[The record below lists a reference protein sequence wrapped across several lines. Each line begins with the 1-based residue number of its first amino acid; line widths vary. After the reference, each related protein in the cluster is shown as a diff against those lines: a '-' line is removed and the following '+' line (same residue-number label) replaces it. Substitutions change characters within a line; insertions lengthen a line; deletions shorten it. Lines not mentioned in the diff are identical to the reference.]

1 MLHQLQLHEALMP
14 FSLERHRARRGAVLI
29 RWHFMVLAAGVGAVA
44 GFGAVAFRGL
54 IALFHN
60 ALFYGH
66 FGFFYDAQQHMQPSA
81 WGIGVI
87 LVPVVGAIGVSFL
100 IQHFAPEAR
109 GNGVPDVI
117 EANFFHQGRI
127 RPRVALVR
135 PIASALSLGSGASI
149 GREGPIIQIG
159 AAFASV
165 LGQWLR
171 LSASQL
177 TTLVAAGAGAGI
189 AATFNTPVA
198 GVLFAVELLL
208 AEVGVRTV
216 VPVMF
221 AVSTSTLISHH
232 FLGDSPALPL
242 PLPVHPLGPLTPQ
255 SFILYAL
262 LGITC
267 GLLAYAFL
275 KGIYGTQDLFDRL
288 IKNAYLRHASGM
300 LLVGL
305 ALWLLQH
312 YTGHYYIQGVGY
324 ATLHEV
330 IAGILTH
337 PGFLFALLIL
347 KYLATC
353 ITLGSGASGGIFSPA
368 LYLGGTLGAALA
380 LPLAH
385 LWPNLG
391 IDPGLF
397 AVAAMAGVIAGA
409 TGTALTSIVMMI
421 EMTGDLHVAPPVMLC
436 VALAYI
442 VRRSLS
448 RESAYTVKL
457 LREGL
462 VVPESLHVSM
472 HYFKRADEVMVPV
485 TAWRKDSHPDETL
498 TPQDKTQGYTLIT
511 YEGRL
516 YGWSLDGTAAV
527 RHDLIAVSPHTLLED
542 VLMALDEA
550 GARLAVVVR
559 GSLGGDIDATQV
571 SGVIGADEWL
581 IEELADVRL
590 FPHGN

>member
-1 MLHQLQLHEALMP
+1 MAP
-14 FSLERHRARRGAVLI
+14 NTTRHRARRALALI
-29 RWHFMVLAAGVGAVA
+29 RWRFMLMAAAVGAVA
-44 GFGAVAFRGL
+44 GLGAVAFRAL

-60 ALFYGH
+60 ALFYGRLDL
-66 FGFFYDAQQHMQPSA
+66 FYDTQVHMPPSV
-81 WGIGVI
+81 WGAGVI
-87 LVPVVGAIGVSFL
+87 LVPVIGALGVAFL
-100 IQHFAPEAR
+100 IHRFAPEAR

-117 EANFFHQGRI
+117 EANFFRQGRI

-135 PIASALSLGSGASI
+135 PLASALSLGSGASI

-165 LGQWLR
+165 FGQWLR

-221 AVSTSTLISHH
+221 AVSVSTMISHR

-242 PLPVHPLGPLTPQ
+242 PLPVHPLGPLAPE
-255 SFILYAL
+255 SFTLYAL
-262 LGITC
+262 LGIAC
-267 GLLAYAFL
+267 GLVAFAFL
-275 KGIYGTQDLFDRL
+275 KGIYAAEDLFDRL
-288 IKNAYLRHASGM
+288 FANPYLRHAAGM
-300 LLVGL
+300 LLVGI
-305 ALWLLQH
+305 ALWLLQRH
-312 YTGHYYIQGVGY
+312 AGHYYIQGVGY
-324 ATLHEV
+324 ATLQDV
-330 IAGILTH
+330 IAGTLTQ
-337 PGFLFALLIL
+337 PGFLLLLFAL

-380 LPLAH
+380 LPLAQY
-385 LWPNLG
+385 WPALG

-409 TGTALTSIVMMI
+409 TGTALTSIVMMV

-436 VALAYI
+436 VALAYV
-442 VRRSLS
+442 VRRGLS
-448 RESAYTVKL
+448 RENAYTVKL
-457 LREGL
+457 LRKGL

-472 HYFKRADEVMVPV
+472 HYFKRADEVMVREPV
-485 TAWRKDSHPDETL
+485 WDSDAETAACSPASATAAEGCR
-498 TPQDKTQGYTLIT
+498 LIARD
-511 YEGRL
+511 GRL
-516 YGWSLDGTAAV
+516 AGWRPQSSASTRTDLVAV
-527 RHDLIAVSPHTLLED
+527 RPGTRLED
-542 VLMALDEA
+542 VLIALDEA
-550 GARLAVVVR
+550 DARLAVVVE
-559 GSLGGDIDATQV
+559 GETGGDIAPDRV
-571 SGVIGADEWL
+571 VGVIGAEQWL
-581 IEELADVRL
+581 GEELADARL
-590 FPHGN
+590 FPHGR

>member
-1 MLHQLQLHEALMP
+1 MS
-14 FSLERHRARRGAVLI
+14 FSLDFRHAGSAITLI
-29 RWHFMVLAAGVGAVA
+29 RWRFMILAAAVGAVA
-44 GFGAVAFRGL
+44 GFGAVAFRVL

-60 ALFYGH
+60 ALFYGRLDPV
-66 FGFFYDAQQHMQPSA
+66 YNAQHHMAPSI
-81 WGIGVI
+81 WGVGVI
-87 LVPVVGAIGVSFL
+87 LVPVIGALGVAFL
-100 IQHFAPEAR
+100 IQRFAPEAR

-135 PIASALSLGSGASI
+135 PFASALSLGSGASI

-171 LSASQL
+171 MSASQL

-232 FLGDSPALPL
+232 YLGDSPALPL
-242 PLPVHPLGPLTPQ
+242 PLPVHPLGPLTPE
-255 SFILYAL
+255 SFILYTL
-262 LGITC
+262 LGIAC
-267 GLLAYAFL
+267 GLIAFAFL
-275 KGIYGTQDLFDRL
+275 KGIYGAQDIFDRL
-288 IKNAYLRHASGM
+288 IGNPYLRHTTGM
-300 LLVGL
+300 LIIGI

-312 YTGHYYIQGVGY
+312 YSGHYYIQGVGY
-324 ATLHEV
+324 ATLHDAITGV
-330 IAGILTH
+330 LTH
-337 PGFLFALLIL
+337 PGFLLLLLAL

-385 LWPNLG
+385 HWPGLG

-397 AVAAMAGVIAGA
+397 SVAAMAGVIAGA
-409 TGTALTSIVMMI
+409 TGTALTSIVMMV

-448 RESAYTVKL
+448 RENAYTVKL
-457 LREGL
+457 LRKGL

-472 HYFKRADEVMVPV
+472 HYFKRADEVMMPI
-485 TAWRKDSHPDETL
+485 AHW
-498 TPQDKTQGYTLIT
+498 
-511 YEGRL
+511 
-516 YGWSLDGTAAV
+516 LDGTCPKSVIESPQDNTVPGYSLVTRGGLLVGWCMDTSHELHNDLVAV
-527 RHDLIAVSPHTLLED
+527 APDMRLED

-550 GARLAVVVR
+550 GARLAVVANGNLHEEIR
-559 GSLGGDIDATQV
+559 QPDIV
-571 SGVIGADEWL
+571 GVIGANEWL
-581 IEELADVRL
+581 TEELADARL
-590 FPHGN
+590 FPHGR

>member
-1 MLHQLQLHEALMP
+1 MSTSQ
-14 FSLERHRARRGAVLI
+14 SERHRAWRARSLI
-29 RWHFMVLAAGVGAVA
+29 RWRFMILAALVGVVA
-44 GFGAVAFRGL
+44 GLGAVAFRAL
-54 IALFHN
+54 IAVFHN
-60 ALFYGH
+60 ALFYGR
-66 FGFFYDAQQHMQPSA
+66 FGLFYDAQVHMPPSV
-81 WGIGVI
+81 WGAGVI
-87 LVPVVGAIGVSFL
+87 LVPVVGALGVAFL
-100 IQHFAPEAR
+100 IQRFAPEAR

-127 RPRVALVR
+127 RPRVAVVR
-135 PIASALSLGSGASI
+135 PLASALSLGSGASI

-171 LSASQL
+171 LGASQL

-221 AVSTSTLISHH
+221 AVSVSTLISHH

-242 PLPVHPLGPLTPQ
+242 PLPVRPLGPLTPE
-255 SFILYAL
+255 SFVLYAL
-262 LGITC
+262 LGVAC

-275 KGIYGTQDLFDRL
+275 KGIYATQDLFDRT
-288 IKNAYLRHASGM
+288 IANPYLRHASGM
-300 LLVGL
+300 LLVGI
-305 ALWLLQH
+305 ALYLLQR
-312 YTGHYYIQGVGY
+312 YAGHYYIQGVGY

-337 PGFLFALLIL
+337 PGFLLLLLVL

-380 LPLAH
+380 LPLAQY
-385 LWPNLG
+385 WPGLG

-409 TGTALTSIVMMI
+409 TGTALTSIVMMV

-436 VALAYI
+436 VALAYVI
-442 VRRSLS
+442 RRGLS

-457 LREGL
+457 LRKGL

-472 HYFKRADEVMVPV
+472 HYFKRADEAM
-485 TAWRKDSHPDETL
+485 AGAFSWHPDTG
-498 TPQDKTQGYTLIT
+498 TTADRSTTDSGYRLHVRG
-511 YEGRL
+511 GRL
-516 YGWSLDGTAAV
+516 SGWQAHSDEAV
-527 RHDLIAVSPHTLLED
+527 RTDFVAVRADTLLED
-542 VLMALDEA
+542 VLIALDEA
-550 GARLAVVVR
+550 GARLAVVVQ
-559 GSLGGDIDATQV
+559 GATGGDIVADRV
-571 SGVIGADEWL
+571 LGVIGPDEWL
-581 IEELADVRL
+581 GEELADARL
-590 FPHGN
+590 FPHGR